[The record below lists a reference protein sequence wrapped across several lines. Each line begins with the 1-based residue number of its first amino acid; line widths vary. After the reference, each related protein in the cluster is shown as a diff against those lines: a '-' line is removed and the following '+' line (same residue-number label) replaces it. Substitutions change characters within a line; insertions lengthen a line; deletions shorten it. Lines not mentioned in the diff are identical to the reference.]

1 MRGMSRAL
9 TLLAALAVVCNGPA
23 GPFLVQSVAWATM
36 LSKFYVRTG
45 NVRLAWSDTFDGEHP
60 CCLCRKAQAMAEEQ
74 QREQTPAR
82 IPVTA
87 KELVLL
93 LRPEERNAGFV
104 VRTRSWIAT
113 LDSTSAGSR
122 GCLPEDVAVPPPETE
137 RC

>member
-1 MRGMSRAL
+1 MSRAL
-9 TLLAALAVVCNGPA
+9 ILLAALAVVCNGPA

-36 LSKFYVRTG
+36 LSKFYARTGDVRT
-45 NVRLAWSDTFDGEHP
+45 AWSATFDGEHP

-82 IPVTA
+82 TPATA

-104 VRTRSWIAT
+104 VRNRSWIAT
-113 LDSTSAGSR
+113 LAAASAGSQ
-122 GCLPEDVAVPPPETE
+122 GILPADVAVPPPEQE

>member
-1 MRGMSRAL
+1 MSRAL
-9 TLLAALAVVCNGPA
+9 ILLAALAVVGNGPA

-36 LSKFYVRTG
+36 VSKFYARTG
-45 NVRLAWSDTFDGEHP
+45 DVRKAWSDTFDGEHP

-82 IPVTA
+82 TPVMA

-104 VRTRSWIAT
+104 VRNRSWIAT
-113 LDSTSAGSR
+113 LDQKDAGSH
-122 GCLPEDVAVPPPETE
+122 GCLPEDVAVPPPEMG